1 MVCVCLVHLSVT
13 MAHVFINEIDVYE
26 GKYSRTKKLWRKV
39 EWRVITRF
47 CCLRFILLVEIF
59 LGVQVCDICTV
70 GFKIRKRNNNTV
82 KCNLH
87 NYTMSECSFLN
98 VRVCSIFDAM
108 WFPTSEE
115 WLALLMEVFFVLLII
130 PFRQKMQWIISW
142 SIPWPIPCPLFIIH
156 SSSYATTHFHHHG
169 HQDCPGPSKCHFHLP
184 HFLPQIQFWFYFNK
198 YI

>member
-1 MVCVCLVHLSVT
+1 MVCVCMVHLSVT

-47 CCLRFILLVEIF
+47 CCLRFTLLVEIF

-70 GFKIRKRNNNTV
+70 GFEIGKRNNNTV

-87 NYTMSECSFLN
+87 NYTMSECQGVQHTWCYVISYLR
-98 VRVCSIFDAM
+98 RVTG
-108 WFPTSEE
+108 PP
-115 WLALLMEVFFVLLII
+115 VGGFFVLIII
-130 PFRQKMQWIISW
+130 PFRQRMQWIISG
-142 SIPWPIPCPLFIIH
+142 SIPWPIPCPLFIVH
-156 SSSYATTHFHHHG
+156 NSSYAATYFHHHV
-169 HQDCPGPSKCHFHLP
+169 HRDCPGPSKCHFRLP
-184 HFLPQIQFWFYFNK
+184 HFFPQIQVLFYFNK